1 MPKPAWGDLAS
12 PDWESLGGEGIRG
25 VLGEDGLCRGW
36 GTLIHQV
43 VG

>member
-12 PDWESLGGEGIRG
+12 RDWESLEGEGILG
-25 VLGEDGLCRGW
+25 VLGEDGLCRDR